1 MNALEE
7 MIRRRIV
14 QDGPMSVSE
23 FMALALGH
31 PQHGYYMKQ
40 DPFGTGGDFTTAP
53 EISQMFGEMIGAW
66 IADAWMKCGSP
77 ERFILL
83 ECGPGRGTLMADIL
97 RAAKGAPGFH
107 DAADVHLMETSPV
120 LREKQKET
128 LSGHAALWHET
139 LDSVPD
145 DAPLFVIGNEFFD
158 ALPVQQFV
166 YQSGRWYERR
176 IGLESDAL
184 SFVACDAPA
193 PEMAGLPAPQDGDI
207 YEHSPLSRS
216 IMNALSGRIARHGG
230 AMLFIDYGYDH
241 DAYGDTLQAVKAH
254 QFAPVLDDIGDCDLT
269 VHVDFAALQR
279 AASDAGLS
287 CYGPVGQGDFLR
299 ALGIDVRAHMLQQKA
314 SEAQQK
320 GIQDALERLTSHDAM
335 GQLFRVFAAC
345 GSGVSLEG
353 FA

>member
-7 MIRRRIV
+7 IVRRRIA

-40 DPFGTGGDFTTAP
+40 DPFGVGGDFTTAP

-66 IADAWMKCGSP
+66 VADAWMKCGSP

-97 RAAKGAPGFH
+97 RVTKGAPGFH

-128 LSGHAALWHET
+128 LSEYEVQWHET
-139 LDSVPD
+139 LESVPD

-158 ALPVQQFV
+158 ALPVQQFI
-166 YQSGRWYERR
+166 YQDGRWYERR
-176 IGLESDAL
+176 IGLEGDAL
-184 SFVACDAPA
+184 SFAACDASA
-193 PEMAGLPAPQDGDI
+193 PEMAGLPAPKNGDV
-207 YEHSPLSRS
+207 YEYSPLSRS
-216 IMNALSGRIARHGG
+216 IMAELSARIAKAGG
-230 AMLFIDYGYDH
+230 AMLFMDYGYDQ

-254 QFAPVLDDIGDCDLT
+254 QFAPVLESAGDCDLT
-269 VHVDFAALQR
+269 AHVDFAALKS
-279 AASDAGLS
+279 AALEAGLE
-287 CYGPVGQGDFLR
+287 CFGPVGQGDFLR

-320 GIQDALERLTSHDAM
+320 DIQSALERLSGDDAM
-335 GQLFRVFAAC
+335 GRLFRVFAAC
-345 GSGVSLEG
+345 RKDASMEG